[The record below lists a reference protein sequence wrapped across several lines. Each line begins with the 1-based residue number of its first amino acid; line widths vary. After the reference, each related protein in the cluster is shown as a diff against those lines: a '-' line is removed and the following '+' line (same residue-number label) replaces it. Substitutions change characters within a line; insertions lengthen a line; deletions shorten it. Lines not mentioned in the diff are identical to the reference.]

1 MNKDPECAAAAKP
14 TCFPILT
21 DPAHWEKEPLRS
33 CRADNPRFYLATI
46 GPVTNRHLLVVA
58 ILVYGGFFY

>member
-1 MNKDPECAAAAKP
+1 MRRDARQA

-21 DPAHWEKEPLRS
+21 DPAHWGEGAWTVVS
-33 CRADNPRFYLATI
+33 TDNPRYYLATI

-58 ILVYGGFFY
+58 IVGDL